1 MSPAASLSL
10 NSCTKVLLRIFQIN
24 DRKCY
29 THLELEQAAPVA
41 DGLHVVLVRVAGGE
55 EGVGGDLEVAH
66 PAPALR
72 RALHLRRVIK
82 PSDLDLNIITL

>member
-1 MSPAASLSL
+1 M
-10 NSCTKVLLRIFQIN
+10 LLITFQNN
-24 DRKCY
+24 DTQCH

-72 RALHLRRVIK
+72 RALHLGRVIE

>member
-1 MSPAASLSL
+1 M
-10 NSCTKVLLRIFQIN
+10 T
-24 DRKCY
+24 
-29 THLELEQAAPVA
+29 

-72 RALHLRRVIK
+72 RALHLGRVIK
-82 PSDLDLNIITL
+82 PPDLDLTIITL